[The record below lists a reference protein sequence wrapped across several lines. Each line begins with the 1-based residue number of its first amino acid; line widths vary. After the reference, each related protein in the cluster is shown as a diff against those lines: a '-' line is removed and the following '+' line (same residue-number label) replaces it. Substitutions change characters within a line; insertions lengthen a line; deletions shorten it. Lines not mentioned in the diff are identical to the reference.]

1 VSKLADEKKWKFNET
16 QMKLAAAISM
26 LIDHAGLNLFR
37 GTDVY
42 IAMRA
47 VGRMAFP
54 IFAFFLVESYF
65 HTRSWKKYA
74 LRLGLSALVSEIPF
88 DLMKFSWPVDWR
100 AQNVL
105 FTLFLGLLTLKALDM
120 TKLFFARCRNILWN
134 ADIQL
139 LEIAV
144 FSMLAYMARTDYD
157 AAGIILIV
165 LFYQFRNTRMEQCLT
180 GLGWIALMS
189 GKWYYIPGLIPAFL
203 MIYYYDGSR
212 GRCRK
217 GYVFYLIYPLHM
229 LVLAGI
235 HRMLLL

>member
-1 VSKLADEKKWKFNET
+1 
-16 QMKLAAAISM
+16 MKLAAVISM

-37 GTDVY
+37 GSDVY
-42 IAMRA
+42 IVMRA

-54 IFAFFLVESYF
+54 IFAFFLVESYI

-74 LRLGLSALVSEIPF
+74 LRLGLSALVSEVPF
-88 DLMKFSWPVDWR
+88 DLMKFSRPVDWR
-100 AQNVL
+100 TQNVL
-105 FTLFLGLLTLKALDM
+105 FTLLLGLLTLKALDM
-120 TKLFFARCRNILWN
+120 TKLFFARNRDILWN
-134 ADIQL
+134 ADIYL
-139 LEIAV
+139 FLEIAV

-157 AAGIILIV
+157 ATGIILIV

-180 GLGWIALMS
+180 GLGWIALMI
-189 GKWYYIPGLIPAFL
+189 GKWYYILGLVPAFV

-235 HRMLLL
+235 HRMLFL